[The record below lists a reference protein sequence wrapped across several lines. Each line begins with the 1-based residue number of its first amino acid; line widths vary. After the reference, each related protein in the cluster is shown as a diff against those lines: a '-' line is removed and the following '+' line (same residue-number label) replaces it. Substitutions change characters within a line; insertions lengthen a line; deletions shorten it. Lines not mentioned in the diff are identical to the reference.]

1 MILNIYPLFAQE
13 MPSKKKDLEDAY
25 LQHVQEISSL
35 KNEMTQLNQRIEN
48 LESDKRKLGYEKDG
62 LLQDLNSLDHQ
73 ILELKKSQD
82 SLKTELVET
91 NNQLEI
97 NYGINQKLK
106 SLLKTLTES
115 QAGQDSLTNM
125 ESTPYFIGTFVGTQ
139 AESVV
144 KDQDG
149 KELIINGQKIKT
161 PPIDHSFILLHEDKV
176 LLEQINKNDQSVTEL
191 SGTYLVTTDNDQ
203 IYEIECTLKNN
214 ESLTLE
220 YLIHI
225 DKSTEE
231 ITCNSDNQAP
241 FKLLKNI
248 LMENTGEVITE

>member
-1 MILNIYPLFAQE
+1 MLLNIYPLIAQE

-25 LQHVQEISSL
+25 QQHVQEISSL
-35 KNEMTQLNQRIEN
+35 KNEMTLLKQRIEN

-82 SLKTELVET
+82 SLKTELNET
-91 NNQLEI
+91 TNQLEV

-115 QAGQDSLTNM
+115 LAGQDSLTKM
-125 ESTPYFIGTFVGTQ
+125 ESTPYFIGNFMGTQ
-139 AESVV
+139 TESVV

-149 KELIINGQKIKT
+149 KDLIINGQKIKT
-161 PPIDHSFILLHEDKV
+161 PPIDHSFTLLSEGKV
-176 LLEQINKNDQSVTEL
+176 LLEQVNKNDQSVTGL

-203 IYEIECTLKNN
+203 VYEIECTLKNN
-214 ESLTLE
+214 ENLTLD
-220 YLIHI
+220 YLIYI

-231 ITCNSDNQAP
+231 ITCTSGNQAP

-248 LMENTGEVITE
+248 LMENIGEVITE